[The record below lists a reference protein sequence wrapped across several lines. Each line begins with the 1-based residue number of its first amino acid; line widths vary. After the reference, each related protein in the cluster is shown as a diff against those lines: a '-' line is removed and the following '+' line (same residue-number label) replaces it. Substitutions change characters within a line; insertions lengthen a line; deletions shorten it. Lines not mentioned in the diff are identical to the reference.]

1 MQNSEMNI
9 NYISLHEAAKLT
21 NYSQDY
27 ISLLCRQKKIKGI
40 KMGRNWV
47 TTTEWVENYINRTK
61 GSGQFVIPVKIKI
74 ETKTKKDI
82 KIKDRINVQRSI
94 GDKDIDLKI
103 TRNESFDQQGYKKLN
118 SVQAY
123 RSQIKSSLIDN
134 VILVSF
140 LVGFVAI
147 NLVIFNLY
155 SPVIDQSLLEYSK
168 TVQGSKNIEYFS
180 TLIDLDLN
188 SDDAFIN
195 EGGRVAGVK
204 DLNKD
209 INETSSEK
217 NHNIFQAER

>member
-61 GSGQFVIPVKIKI
+61 GSGQFVIPVKIK
-74 ETKTKKDI
+74 TKKDI
-82 KIKDRINVQRSI
+82 ESKERVYTQRNIDSKDVN
-94 GDKDIDLKI
+94 LKI
-103 TRNESFDQQGYKKLN
+103 TKNKSFKQQRYSKRLN

-134 VILVSF
+134 VILASF

-155 SPVIDQSLLEYSK
+155 SPVVNQSLLEYSK
-168 TVQGSKNIEYFS
+168 TVQGSKNIKYFS

-195 EGGRVAGVK
+195 ESGRVAGAK
-204 DLNKD
+204 NSNEN
-209 INETSSEK
+209 INEVSSEK